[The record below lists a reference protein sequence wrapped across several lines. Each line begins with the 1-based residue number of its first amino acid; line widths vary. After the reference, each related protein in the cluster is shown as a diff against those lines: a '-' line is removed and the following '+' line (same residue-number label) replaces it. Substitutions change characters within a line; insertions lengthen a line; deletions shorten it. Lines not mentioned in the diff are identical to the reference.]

1 MHQDSPSFSQE
12 KKQTTRNESGS
23 LVLFSFSKTGSTTM
37 YGEHET
43 ARAFAPMPE
52 VPP

>member
-1 MHQDSPSFSQE
+1 
-12 KKQTTRNESGS
+12 
-23 LVLFSFSKTGSTTM
+23 M

-52 VPP
+52 VPPWFLRKS